1 MTYYFA
7 VFGVVFLANVVP
19 AFAPPTWSILVFF
32 TLNYELRTVP
42 MIVLGVIAAAS
53 GRYILALLF
62 RKYRHKL
69 PHWYLVNMENAATHL
84 TKSNA
89 HLGALFVLFFISP
102 LSSAQLFEA
111 AGIMKNIALRPLVL
125 AFAGGRIVTY
135 TIYVSGAHLLMQSSF
150 GDLLLANLKSPE
162 AIATQIGLVLA
173 LVGLGMV
180 KWSPH
185 IPVDRDIDTELN
197 TNNDA
202 PQ

>member
-1 MTYYFA
+1 MTYYLA
-7 VFGVVFLANVVP
+7 VLAVVFIANVVP

-32 TLNYELRTVP
+32 TLNYELRVIP
-42 MIVLGVIAAAS
+42 MIIVGVIAAAS

-62 RKYRHKL
+62 RRFRHKL
-69 PHWYLVNMENAATHL
+69 PHWYLINMENAATHL

-89 HLGALFVLFFISP
+89 HLGALFLAFFISP

-125 AFAGGRIVTY
+125 AFAAGRIITY
-135 TIYVSGAHLLMQSSF
+135 TIYVSGARLLKESSF
-150 GDLLLANLKSPE
+150 GDILLANLKSPQ
-162 AIATQIGLVLA
+162 AVATQILLVLA

-180 KWSPH
+180 KWKPH
-185 IPVDRDIDTELN
+185 LPNDHDIDTDLSVK
-197 TNNDA
+197 NDA